1 MSQVPTDE
9 LTNSVSKLVEL
20 TKQITEARDDIKIL
34 TQAEKAMR
42 LQIKKI
48 MVDNGLDTIN
58 LKKGKIAVRKKMK
71 KASMNKTSVKEGL
84 SIFFNGNE
92 AQVEGAINAILDN
105 IPETETSTL
114 SITGI
119 KEKKQEQ

>member
-1 MSQVPTDE
+1 MSEEVPSE
-9 LTNSVSKLVEL
+9 LANSVSKLVEL

>member
-1 MSQVPTDE
+1 MSEEVPSE
-9 LTNSVSKLVEL
+9 LANSVSKLVEL

-84 SIFFNGNE
+84 NIFFNGNE

>member
-1 MSQVPTDE
+1 MSEEVPSE
-9 LTNSVSKLVEL
+9 LANSVSKLVEL
-20 TKQITEARDDIKIL
+20 TKKITEARDDIKIL